1 MEFYLA
7 GKPVEMFEKPSRI
20 IDEQV
25 CKEDGLKVKFATESA
40 FLEYFIRGT
49 APTKECGIPTPTPTP
64 DAEKLKKDPS
74 TIWSVQARIKEKIP
88 IRGRREVE
96 EAAVEAEEAAEE
108 LKEFEEKRIL
118 ERISPALHE
127 KSKRIN
133 RRVRAIVRFV
143 KMKVKKEGFIKAA
156 KILLKLEE
164 DRVRALGTAEEG
176 RPEITVPPTIISQ
189 PTPDVTAFFNDLFEA
204 FRNERF
210 DEVERKLVF
219 GTINKILD
227 NTQYAILDGVV
238 TYIRT
243 KQFDNAIRFLST
255 DIAKKPFSSNI
266 NIIEE
271 LKRVVEELRQKH
283 I

>member
-1 MEFYLA
+1 MRDEIEL
-7 GKPVEMFEKPSRI
+7 PVGDHFIIIWLLGTNNRPIHVSNNYVKVTIQPPETPTTTPRVLRAPTPAAPVPLPSRMRI
-20 IDEQV
+20 NLMDAVKRERTL
-25 CKEDGLKVKFATESA
+25 LKRISNS
-40 FLEYFIRGT
+40 
-49 APTKECGIPTPTPTP
+49 
-64 DAEKLKKDPS
+64 LK
-74 TIWSVQARIKEKIP
+74 RIKEKIP

-176 RPEITVPPTIISQ
+176 RPVPDRERL
-189 PTPDVTAFFNDLFEA
+189 PDAQGPRRAGHRGSPGVPRRGGSDPGEPEGAAPHDPERASAEA
-204 FRNERF
+204 
-210 DEVERKLVF
+210 
-219 GTINKILD
+219 
-227 NTQYAILDGVV
+227 DG
-238 TYIRT
+238 RAR
-243 KQFDNAIRFLST
+243 D
-255 DIAKKPFSSNI
+255 P
-266 NIIEE
+266 
-271 LKRVVEELRQKH
+271 
-283 I
+283 